1 MDTAVIYED
10 MMQETSV
17 SKVSLDSSQST
28 PISPPNHA
36 ATSALDLSIN
46 PYYDAGYDL
55 GQEDGYHDGIL
66 LSTLMIPF
74 FLSVDRKLPTLRIF
88 YSFLSSYSWTFVFL
102 QKYNIYL
109 NSESF

>member
-10 MMQETSV
+10 MLQETSV
-17 SKVSLDSSQST
+17 SKVCLDSSQST

-88 YSFLSSYSWTFVFL
+88 YSFLSSYSWTFVFC
-102 QKYNIYL
+102 KNTI
-109 NSESF
+109 FI

>member
-1 MDTAVIYED
+1 MDTAVNYED

-17 SKVSLDSSQST
+17 SKVSLDSSQTT

-36 ATSALDLSIN
+36 ATSALNLSIN

-66 LSTLMIPF
+66 LSMLMIPF

-88 YSFLSSYSWTFVFL
+88 YSFLSSHSLTFVFL